1 MLGNWLNWRFDWGPA
16 LLYFFFCNKLS
27 PIYDIVIRHS
37 WRCRRSAKAWNSKKN
52 TVVQGLNRIVN
63 SINYSY
69 SWNELNVANVLSFPI
84 LLGGASKR
92 PSTSRIHKTTR
103 FGGQITVRYRK
114 LGNRKNA
121 SELGHILGLHVKI
134 VLIMLDKRLPKLSVW
149 SEILI
154 SVTERKL
161 YIYHMA

>member
-1 MLGNWLNWRFDWGPA
+1 MP
-16 LLYFFFCNKLS
+16 
-27 PIYDIVIRHS
+27 
-37 WRCRRSAKAWNSKKN
+37 
-52 TVVQGLNRIVN
+52 
-63 SINYSY
+63 
-69 SWNELNVANVLSFPI
+69 NVLSFPI

-103 FGGQITVRYRK
+103 FGGHITVRK

-154 SVTERKL
+154 SVTVRKL

>member
-1 MLGNWLNWRFDWGPA
+1 MP
-16 LLYFFFCNKLS
+16 
-27 PIYDIVIRHS
+27 
-37 WRCRRSAKAWNSKKN
+37 
-52 TVVQGLNRIVN
+52 
-63 SINYSY
+63 
-69 SWNELNVANVLSFPI
+69 NVLSFPI

-92 PSTSRIHKTTR
+92 PSTSRIHKT
-103 FGGQITVRYRK
+103 GQITVRYRK

-134 VLIMLDKRLPKLSVW
+134 VLIMLDKRLPKLSVL

-161 YIYHMA
+161 YVYHMA

>member
-1 MLGNWLNWRFDWGPA
+1 MP
-16 LLYFFFCNKLS
+16 
-27 PIYDIVIRHS
+27 
-37 WRCRRSAKAWNSKKN
+37 
-52 TVVQGLNRIVN
+52 
-63 SINYSY
+63 
-69 SWNELNVANVLSFPI
+69 NVLSLPI

-114 LGNRKNA
+114 LGNRKNF

-154 SVTERKL
+154 SVMERKL